1 MEIQPDSSG
10 NAVQFGLGY
19 WVGGIILDVPV
30 DTTADSIVALAKASL
45 TAPRYVLFFFVSK
58 KYIKKKKKIF
68 LFRFLFPLVFFF
80 YFFFLFNTVH
90 LTFIYFLC
98 DCYIFFF

>member
-45 TAPRYVLFFFVSK
+45 TAPRYVLFFFCFQKIYIKRKK
-58 KYIKKKKKIF
+58 KYFYSDFIPARIF
-68 LFRFLFPLVFFF
+68 FIF
-80 YFFFLFNTVH
+80 FFFLIQYT
-90 LTFIYFLC
+90 
-98 DCYIFFF
+98 

>member
-45 TAPRYVLFFFVSK
+45 TAPRYVLFFFFLK
-58 KYIKKKKKIF
+58 KYIKKKKKNELI
-68 LFRFLFPLVFFF
+68 
-80 YFFFLFNTVH
+80 
-90 LTFIYFLC
+90 
-98 DCYIFFF
+98 